1 MSNKKHLKEVGF
13 FKRFIQRFKDKRLAK
28 KMPDLVKKDPA
39 LKNQLNKVFKAYAA
53 LDKSLDDTEK
63 FARYLDKKYGD

>member
-1 MSNKKHLKEVGF
+1 
-13 FKRFIQRFKDKRLAK
+13 
-28 KMPDLVKKDPA
+28 MPDLVKKDPA